1 MLKEICPE
9 CKGNGFITVPY
20 SLTKEETHAQCPTCN
35 SQGEIEKSYGSWI
48 INSKEI
54 DGGGSLL
61 EKIENLEK
69 QKKILQSSCKRAGEE
84 IKELK
89 DTIQKLEKHFMKK
102 SLL

>member
-61 EKIENLEK
+61 EK